1 MQTSRRTPLKTDSG
15 FGLDSRNSWITA
27 AFSSAV
33 LFLTLSTIRVSGVIF
48 YGIVE
53 TFGVSRQRASWP
65 LTLSNSLVQLA
76 GPVMGFLCRRYSC
89 RKVLL
94 TCSSVTGV
102 SVSLCYFA
110 KSVYFLD
117 IFLGVIHGVTLC
129 GLFVGVNILVAQHFE
144 KRRTTACSL
153 IFTVGGLNIVLASLV
168 EWFRATYGTLGSF
181 LLYGG
186 ILMNAFPFAIALRS
200 PPWLTKSVNA
210 DRKLSDN
217 VDKPTADEDCT
228 FLNPTKEVT
237 EFGSLEED
245 EVEMQLSA
253 VKNTKKKTKLH
264 VVATGQSED
273 DSANLSYP
281 RMIDQ
286 RKTGVYEVVRHFLAL
301 TFWLDALS
309 FSAVVLGMGVFV
321 LVSNDLSNDRGL
333 SPSQGVYLVYA
344 FSATDIV
351 FRPLAGLAIDSNI
364 MSLESVMLCG
374 FLLQGI
380 AFEVLAL
387 FRSTHVMLLASVLM
401 GTTCGSRMA
410 LQTPALVKDF
420 GIQKLPIMIGGLSFC
435 VGLLSLLRPA
445 LVGLFRDTLGS
456 YNGLLHAMAV
466 FNASLSAVW
475 LLKIFYVQQKQK
487 ALNAVT

>member
-1 MQTSRRTPLKTDSG
+1 
-15 FGLDSRNSWITA
+15 
-27 AFSSAV
+27 
-33 LFLTLSTIRVSGVIF
+33 
-48 YGIVE
+48 
-53 TFGVSRQRASWP
+53 
-65 LTLSNSLVQLA
+65 
-76 GPVMGFLCRRYSC
+76 
-89 RKVLL
+89 
-94 TCSSVTGV
+94 
-102 SVSLCYFA
+102 
-110 KSVYFLD
+110 
-117 IFLGVIHGVTLC
+117 
-129 GLFVGVNILVAQHFE
+129 
-144 KRRTTACSL
+144 
-153 IFTVGGLNIVLASLV
+153 
-168 EWFRATYGTLGSF
+168 
-181 LLYGG
+181 
-186 ILMNAFPFAIALRS
+186 MNAFPFAIALRS